1 MRTRLIGWFIKF
13 NLRTQQP
20 GESIASYVAE
30 LRRLSEHCGY
40 GQSLDEMLRDR
51 LVCGMARVRTQQRL
65 LAEVDLTFE
74 KAMKIAQAMKLAER
88 DAKELRQA
96 GPHPVEPVHKVSDKA
111 TSSQSASRKP
121 PSPDGKPCFRCG
133 AQHDPAQCRFREV
146 QRMWD
151 MSNCSNMASAR
162 ADFYLRIFACFS
174 CKLRRIRARLVPN

>member
-1 MRTRLIGWFIKF
+1 ML
-13 NLRTQQP
+13 LSY

-51 LVCGMARVRTQQRL
+51 LVCGMAQVRTQQRL

-74 KAMKIAQAMKLAER
+74 KAMKIAQAMELAER

-111 TSSQSASRKP
+111 TSSQSAGRKP

-133 AQHDPAQCRFREV
+133 AQHDPAKCRFREV
-146 QRMWD
+146 QCHACGKSGTSKR
-151 MSNCSNMASAR
+151 
-162 ADFYLRIFACFS
+162 FA
-174 CKLRRIRARLVPN
+174 AATQ